1 MRKILLI
8 LIIVLLIV
16 FGYNVLFNGLNIGN
30 LTILSV
36 KQIQDNNEGLEA
48 KIEDLNKTID
58 TDYPKAISEV
68 NNAVNRMNNA
78 KSEYIKYTNLSSD
91 EQIRYAMQNTSYTI
105 EFLWLRL
112 GTHAT
117 KQGVNLKFEIEKS
130 STGSNSTNDI
140 KFTIN
145 GTYRGI
151 TNFIYAIEDD
161 TELNFRIQNFKLL
174 PSNGNILEG
183 TFRVTNVA
191 IQGNTS
197 TQGVT
202 NTSQATN
209 STTDAKTNSVG
220 Q

>member
-8 LIIVLLIV
+8 LIIVLLV
-16 FGYNVLFNGLNIGN
+16 VLGYGVLFNGLNIAN
-30 LTILSV
+30 LNILSV
-36 KQIQDNNEGLEA
+36 KQIKDNNKDLEI

-58 TDYPKAISEV
+58 TEYPKVISEV
-68 NNAVNRMNNA
+68 NVASNKMNNA
-78 KSEYIKYTNLSSD
+78 KAEYIKYTNLSSD

-117 KQGVNLKFEIEKS
+117 KQGVNLKFEIEPS
-130 STGSNSTNDI
+130 STGANSTNDI
-140 KFTIN
+140 KFTLN

-174 PSNGNILEG
+174 PSSGNILEG
-183 TFRVTNVA
+183 TFRVTNVSV
-191 IQGNTS
+191 QGNTS
-197 TQGVT
+197 TQGSTNNSESANKTT
-202 NTSQATN
+202 NTNEQ
-209 STTDAKTNSVG
+209 
-220 Q
+220 